1 MITRFNRAVGD
12 FFSYGYIIVFLLT
25 FYEVFARYV
34 LNAPTQYT
42 LEITLILAGLH
53 YLLCGPQVSADN
65 GHIAVTTITDHMPA
79 RWQEG
84 LRRLGLAVSLA
95 CCLILIWASW
105 NQASFAIE
113 VNERSGTIF
122 NSPLPIILKVAL
134 LVSFILMALQS
145 FAYLIE
151 KKK

>member
-12 FFSYGYIIVFLLT
+12 LFSYGYIIVFLLT
-25 FYEVFARYV
+25 FYEVLARYL

-65 GHIAVTTITDHMPA
+65 GHIAVTTITDHLSP
-79 RWQEG
+79 RWQER
-84 LRRLGLAVSLA
+84 LRRVGLAVSLA

-105 NQASFAIE
+105 NQAAFAIE
-113 VNERSGTIF
+113 VNEHSGTIF

-134 LVSFILMALQS
+134 FVSFVLMALQS
-145 FAYLIE
+145 FSYLIE